1 VGSTAAGEPA
11 EVPAALA
18 AWLAASALELAPPV
32 RWQRLTG
39 GSSNLTYRLTDGD
52 GRQCVLRRPPGQSG
66 GKTHD
71 VLRESRIVDAL
82 GGSGL
87 PVPSICASC
96 ADPNVIGAPF
106 YVMSFVEGTVLTSVQ
121 AAARTTEAYRS
132 AVSESFVTTLAVLHD
147 IDPAAVGLDGLARS
161 DGYVERQLS
170 RWIGQYRDARTQDVP
185 LIEDVHGRLAARVP
199 RDEHR
204 GIVHGDYRLE
214 NVMFDETGRV
224 SAVLDWELA
233 TLGETSADLAWAL
246 LYWTSDAGQA
256 EELIL
261 TRATALPG
269 FLDRGDM
276 VARYALR
283 SGRSLDDLS
292 FYLAFAAWRAACIA
306 EGVLWRYVHGQMSP
320 DGVDLSTQARAVRA
334 RAELASELLRRP

>member
-1 VGSTAAGEPA
+1 MGSTAAGEPA
-11 EVPAALA
+11 EVPEALA
-18 AWLAASALELAPPV
+18 AWLAVSGLGLAPPV

-39 GSSNLTYRLTDGD
+39 GSSNLTYLLADGD
-52 GRQCVLRRPPGQSG
+52 GRQCVLRRPPSQSG

-87 PVPSICASC
+87 PVPSIRASC
-96 ADPNVIGAPF
+96 ADPSVIGAPF
-106 YVMSFVEGTVLTSVQ
+106 YVMSFVEGTVLISVQ
-121 AAARTTEAYRS
+121 AAARTTETYRS
-132 AVSESFVTTLAVLHD
+132 AVSESFVTALAVMHD
-147 IDPAAVGLDGLARS
+147 IEPAAVGLDGLARS
-161 DGYVERQLS
+161 DGYVERQLN
-170 RWIGQYRDARTQDVP
+170 RWIRQYRQARTQDVP
-185 LIEDVHGRLAARVP
+185 LIEDVYSRLAARVP
-199 RDEHR
+199 RDQHR

-269 FLDRGDM
+269 FLGRDDM
-276 VARYALR
+276 IARYAQR
-283 SGRSLDDLS
+283 SGHSLDDLN

-306 EGVLWRYVHGQMSP
+306 EGVLWRYVHGQMSA
-320 DGVDLSTQARAVRA
+320 DGVDLTRQARAVRA
-334 RAELASELLRRP
+334 RAELAGELLRRP